1 MINDSRPRLD
11 THRKSEFTTVEQE
24 TDAREEAVAAQLAQW
39 AKHLPALLAK
49 FPWTLPRTLLGFQT
63 LVALAVSVI
72 RSRCYGHMGDCSSFF
87 SMPRV
92 ARPIAK

>member
-11 THRKSEFTTVEQE
+11 THRKSEFTTVEQK

-49 FPWTLPRTLLGFQT
+49 FPWTLLRTLLGLPT
-63 LVALAVSVI
+63 LVAPAGSVI
-72 RSRCYGHMGDCSSFF
+72 RSRCYRWMGYCSSFF
-87 SMPRV
+87 SRPRV